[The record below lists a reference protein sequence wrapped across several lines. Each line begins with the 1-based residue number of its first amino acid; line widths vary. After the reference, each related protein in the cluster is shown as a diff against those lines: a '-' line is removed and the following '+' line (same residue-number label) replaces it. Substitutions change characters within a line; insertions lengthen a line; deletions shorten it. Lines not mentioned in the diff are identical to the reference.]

1 MRLAVLNYK
10 VPLFKHTKV
19 LAAYNQDHDIIR
31 LTFTPSYHR
40 QPKPGT
46 HYYLH
51 FPFILKAVGNHPF
64 TMSGWSFG
72 GTQST
77 PSSVLSR
84 SASKDQEKG
93 NVSPTAYEVDS
104 NSRESIE
111 MDNKGD
117 MKIHFVLKPYKGLT
131 AKLRDSI
138 VKTGTGFR
146 EMTAMME
153 GPYGEAAPLFQYNT
167 VIFVVGGSGIS
178 AALPYMQ
185 EYLHP
190 TSSHVPRSTITKRVH
205 ILWTSRSGA
214 FVRDVVDSELAAAST
229 NPHVKLDLYVTGSAS
244 SQVKN
249 DTLDLDRFPGSIGLR
264 YERPDVPTILNQEV
278 GDSAG
283 TTAVFV
289 CGPAGLADDAR
300 RAAVDLV
307 GGGVDGL
314 GYFEE
319 QFGW

>member
-10 VPLFKHTKV
+10 VAFLRHTKV
-19 LAAYNQDHDIIR
+19 FATYNQEHDIIR

-40 QPKPGT
+40 QPTPGT

-51 FPFILKAVGNHPF
+51 FPFILKAIGNSPF

-72 GTQST
+72 GKQSPT
-77 PSSVLSR
+77 SSVLSR
-84 SASKDQEKG
+84 SVSKDQEKG
-93 NVSPTAYEVDS
+93 NISPTAFEVDS
-104 NSRESIE
+104 DSRGSQEQDI
-111 MDNKGD
+111 GD

-138 VKTGTGFR
+138 VKTGTGCR
-146 EMTAMME
+146 EITAMME
-153 GPYGEAAPLFQYNT
+153 GPYGEAAPVFQYNT

-190 TSSHVPRSTITKRVH
+190 SSSHVSRSTTTKRVH
-205 ILWTSRSGA
+205 ILWSSRSGP

-229 NPHVKLDLYVTGSAS
+229 NPYVKLDLYVTGSAP

-249 DTLDLDRFPGSIGLR
+249 DTLDLDRFPGGIDLR
-264 YERPDVPTILNQEV
+264 YERPDVKRILHQEV
-278 GDSAG
+278 GDSVG
-283 TTAVFV
+283 TVAIFV
-289 CGPAGLADDAR
+289 CGPATLADDAR
-300 RAAVDLV
+300 RAAVELV
-307 GGGVDGL
+307 GAGKDGI